1 MGFLYAGGLRESLH
15 ESRAQATNPP
25 VAISARLEESQS
37 EMMNYSLLPIK
48 SPKLTSSNVNIFILD
63 ERLM

>member
-48 SPKLTSSNVNIFILD
+48 KVLN
-63 ERLM
+63 